1 MKKFNYEAREGGT
14 GKIVKAFVQADS
26 EVSAAKLL
34 IGQNLTPIKIKE
46 DSGDRSFLQ
55 QLSNRITTKDKV
67 ILSRQLA
74 TLIGA
79 GLPIT
84 ESLTTVTD
92 QTPNKKLKAIVH
104 DVLVS
109 VEAGKTLAVSFS
121 KYPEVFDRVFLA
133 LIAAGEASGT
143 LDDSLLRIANQQEK
157 DAAIMSKLK
166 GAMVYPAIVL
176 GVIVLVMLFMMF
188 TIVPQV
194 EKLYRDLKETVPLL
208 TKILVFISNALMS
221 YWWLFIIV
229 LGIIIFFSV
238 QYLKTESGI
247 RLLDKI
253 KLKAP
258 VVGTMFNKLYMARF
272 MRTGQTLLGTGVTML
287 DMLNLTALAVN
298 NTFVRDSINSAAE
311 KVKAGKALSVALKPE
326 PYILPLVVQMI
337 RIGERSGKISEM
349 MGKTAQVYEDEL
361 DEQIRNISTSIEPVL
376 MIVLAVVAGG
386 LIASVLMPIY
396 NLVNSIR
403 V

>member
-1 MKKFNYEAREGGT
+1 MKKFNYEARDLTT

-34 IGQNLTPIKIKE
+34 MSQNLTPIKIKE
-46 DSGDRSFLQ
+46 DLGDRSFFQ
-55 QLSNRITTKDKV
+55 QLSSRITTKDKV
-67 ILSRQLA
+67 VFSRQLA

-84 ESLTTVTD
+84 ESLTTVID
-92 QTPNKKLKAIVH
+92 QTPNVKLKAIVH

-109 VEAGKTLAVSFS
+109 VESGKTLAVSFS

-133 LIAAGEASGT
+133 LVAAGEASGS
-143 LDDSLLRIANQQEK
+143 LDDALVRIANQQEK
-157 DAAIMSKLK
+157 DAAIMSKIK

-194 EKLYRDLKETVPLL
+194 AKLYSDLKKTVPFL
-208 TKILVFISNALMS
+208 TRVLVFLSNVLIS
-221 YWWLFIIV
+221 YWWLFILV
-229 LGIIIFFSV
+229 LGIVIFFGI
-238 QYLKTESGI
+238 QYLKTDGGVKFM
-247 RLLDKI
+247 DKI
-253 KLKAP
+253 KLKTP
-258 VVGTMFNKLYMARF
+258 LIGEMFNKLYMARF

-298 NTFVRDSINSAAE
+298 NTLVRDSIHSATE
-311 KVKAGKALSVALKPE
+311 KVKAGKALSVSLKPE

-337 RIGERSGKISEM
+337 KIGERSGKISEM

-361 DEQIRNISTSIEPVL
+361 DEQIRNLSTSIEPIL

-386 LIASVLMPIY
+386 LVAAVLMPIY
-396 NLVNSIR
+396 NLVNSIQ